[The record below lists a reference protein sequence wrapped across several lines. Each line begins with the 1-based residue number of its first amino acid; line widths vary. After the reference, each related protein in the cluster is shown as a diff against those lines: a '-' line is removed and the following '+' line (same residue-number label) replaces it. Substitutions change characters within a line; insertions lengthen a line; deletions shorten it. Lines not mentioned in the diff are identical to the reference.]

1 MKAIVV
7 KSLALVTI
15 IAFAVML
22 VPQLADADEC
32 NDAQLACDVA
42 NIVAS
47 YVCLSRPAWCDFAE
61 DIAEAICNWADGV
74 CN

>member
-7 KSLALVTI
+7 KSLALVVI
-15 IAFAVML
+15 IAFAAVL
-22 VPQLADADEC
+22 VPQQADADAC
-32 NDAQLACDVA
+32 DDAQLACDVA

-47 YVCLSRPAWCDFAE
+47 YVCMTRPDWCGFAE
-61 DIAEAICNWADGV
+61 DVASAICNWADRV